1 MRIKDTVSKD
11 DRTNYKTNGFKVIEI
26 ISYNGESVVEKI
38 CAIDLDIFTAY
49 ALNIPLLVEKVLIL
63 FSRVP
68 KGTAKTQSEEAT
80 GDCQNKLLG
89 NYDDEATW
97 EI

>member
-11 DRTNYKTNGFKVIEI
+11 NRTNYKTNGFKVIEI

-49 ALNIPLLVEKVLIL
+49 ALNIPLLV
-63 FSRVP
+63 
-68 KGTAKTQSEEAT
+68 
-80 GDCQNKLLG
+80 
-89 NYDDEATW
+89 
-97 EI
+97 